1 MSVRLIGFSLLRL
14 LRDYV
19 GLVLL
24 LVAPLV
30 LISIFGMI
38 PDYVSGKIN
47 GRPILDLLA
56 VSFVF
61 AFQLFGGAYTMDLL
75 NQDLLSARKWRIYSL
90 PISINQYGNS
100 LFLSSTLFSML
111 QGLVLVLFT
120 QWVYGV
126 EWGNLI
132 WVTFVLL
139 AVALL
144 SQLVCLLLVLS
155 IKSNKLAQRILE
167 VYGFSSMI
175 FAKIFFITLPENAF
189 SDFMNY
195 YGNPISLGR
204 NAIFGMVDGKDATT
218 ALLCVGVLF
227 ALSIA
232 LVLVAIPIGKRRMS

>member
-1 MSVRLIGFSLLRL
+1 MFVRLIGFSLLRM
-14 LRDYV
+14 LRDYLGHV
-19 GLVLL
+19 FL

-30 LISIFGMI
+30 LISIFGI
-38 PDYVSGKIN
+38 ITDYVSDEIN
-47 GRPILDLLA
+47 GRPVLDLLS

-75 NQDLLSARKWRIYSL
+75 HQDLLSTRKWRIYSL

-100 LFLSSTLFSML
+100 LLLSSTLFSML

-120 QWVYGV
+120 QWVFGV
-126 EWGNLI
+126 EWGNLL
-132 WVTFVLL
+132 WVTLVLL
-139 AVALL
+139 AVSLL

-155 IKSNKLAQRILE
+155 IKSYKLAQRIVE

-175 FAKIFFITLPENAF
+175 FANIFFITLPDNAF
-189 SDFMNY
+189 SNFMNA

-204 NAIFGMVDGKDATT
+204 NAIFGMVDGKDSTT
-218 ALLCVGVLF
+218 ALLSVGVLL

-232 LVLVAIPIGKRRMS
+232 LFLIANPIGKRRLS